1 MNVGGYVLIS
11 HNEYHILV
19 NECLLTK
26 MNVSGRYCL
35 IFWRKSM
42 LFLGNEQQKVY

>member
-11 HNEYHILV
+11 RNEYHILV

-35 IFWRKSM
+35 IFWRKCMRISW
-42 LFLGNEQQKVY
+42 L